1 MLPPLL
7 TQWSQEWKLILGR
20 KGSAEAWRDLCSIPT
35 PWLPGPRF
43 PLIEMPTH
51 THTHGS
57 EWWLSHMS
65 RSDCIRLRVI
75 PNNFLLT
82 LLDTLVRQKQIPYWM
97 CQNTQ
102 TFPSQDVCFQRQSL
116 QRCFN
121 YFGRNQC
128 NQHIFSVCFQVSK
141 MCEKAPQNI
150 LNCKEGTCIL
160 KIVFR

>member
-1 MLPPLL
+1 MKEEERGKTTDLL
-7 TQWSQEWKLILGR
+7 KENCQLDRVNAMG
-20 KGSAEAWRDLCSIPT
+20 
-35 PWLPGPRF
+35 
-43 PLIEMPTH
+43 
-51 THTHGS
+51 
-57 EWWLSHMS
+57 MS

-75 PNNFLLT
+75 PNNFWLT
-82 LLDTLVRQKQIPYWM
+82 LLDTLVRQKKIPYWM

-160 KIVFR
+160 KIVSR